1 MEANN
6 SLSKKDFRMRIRIA
20 LKEAKE
26 SGYWLLLVE
35 ADARTE
41 AQRQRLV
48 DERKELVKIL
58 STIYQKCR

>member
-1 MEANN
+1 
-6 SLSKKDFRMRIRIA
+6 MRIRIA